1 MVNYQLKENSLT
13 QPVQKKLFAFDRER
27 SHYEIT
33 VILRL
38 LMIFTIF
45 ESKFLLKT
53 GKKTKLRLKRTSP
66 QIKNNADSTTKRA
79 QWSSPFLD
87 YIDLLL
93 KENHFIKQS
102 IVYSL
107 TMHVSLNNTHLKN
120 WRGTNMYIIIM
131 VV

>member
-53 GKKTKLRLKRTSP
+53 EKKNKIEIKTNFSP
-66 QIKNNADSTTKRA
+66 NQK
-79 QWSSPFLD
+79 
-87 YIDLLL
+87 
-93 KENHFIKQS
+93 
-102 IVYSL
+102 
-107 TMHVSLNNTHLKN
+107 
-120 WRGTNMYIIIM
+120 
-131 VV
+131 

>member
-45 ESKFLLKT
+45 ESKFLLKNW
-53 GKKTKLRLKRTSP
+53 KKPKLRLKRTSP

-107 TMHVSLNNTHLKN
+107 TMNVSLNNTHLKN

>member
-1 MVNYQLKENSLT
+1 M
-13 QPVQKKLFAFDRER
+13 
-27 SHYEIT
+27 
-33 VILRL
+33 
-38 LMIFTIF
+38 
-45 ESKFLLKT
+45 
-53 GKKTKLRLKRTSP
+53 RLKRTSP

-131 VV
+131 VVYVKKNVLTGTGEYYLTLIGYTSIKNIQKKEKVKNTFKLDILNSYSLLVK

>member
-53 GKKTKLRLKRTSP
+53 EKKK
-66 QIKNNADSTTKRA
+66 
-79 QWSSPFLD
+79 
-87 YIDLLL
+87 
-93 KENHFIKQS
+93 
-102 IVYSL
+102 
-107 TMHVSLNNTHLKN
+107 KN
-120 WRGTNMYIIIM
+120 WD
-131 VV
+131 